1 MNQMVK
7 NPFQQTAVS
16 EVLPN
21 TMTEVK
27 SQREASEIQAM
38 VFMAK
43 QFPRNQIQA
52 ADRILNACTRQTLA
66 DSAVY
71 SYPRGGQNVEG
82 PSIRLAEV
90 LAQNWGNLDFG
101 IRELS
106 QENGVSTVEAYA
118 WDLETNVRQAKVFQV
133 AHKRMA
139 KGGTK
144 TLTDPR
150 DIYEMVANQGSRRLR
165 ACILS
170 IIPGDIVEAALAQCS
185 VTQAASVGAT
195 PEEIKETIRKL
206 EDSIIHDGLTDAFEN
221 SHMGITAE
229 NIQDRYQCR
238 LEAIRPAQIVELRK
252 IYTSLKDG
260 MSKPSDWFAIQEVK
274 KSDAQDLNAMV
285 DDSATAIEEKPKST
299 TETTTKP
306 TPTEE
311 QFAALVEAVS
321 TGVKE
326 VSEVL
331 EEYALTEE
339 QAAEINA
346 L

>member
-1 MNQMVK
+1 MNQAVK

-16 EVLPN
+16 EALPN

-101 IRELS
+101 VRELS

-206 EDSIIHDGLTDAFEN
+206 TATMEKF
-221 SHMGITAE
+221 GITAE

-285 DDSATAIEEKPKST
+285 GGAAAIEEKPEAT
-299 TETTTKP
+299 TEATKP

-321 TGVKE
+321 TGMKE
-326 VSEVL
+326 VAEVL
-331 EEYALTEE
+331 EEYALTDE
-339 QAAEINA
+339 QKAEINA

>member
-206 EDSIIHDGLTDAFEN
+206 TATMGKF
-221 SHMGITAE
+221 GITAE

-274 KSDAQDLNAMV
+274 KSSAQDLNAMV
-285 DDSATAIEEKPKST
+285 EAQPVKEVEPEPAKEAP
-299 TETTTKP
+299 KP

-311 QFAALVEAVS
+311 QFAALVEAIS

-326 VSEVL
+326 VDEVL
-331 EEYALTEE
+331 EEYALTDE
-339 QAAEINA
+339 QKAEINA

>member
-16 EVLPN
+16 EALPN

-170 IIPGDIVEAALAQCS
+170 IIPGDIVEAALSQCS

-206 EDSIIHDGLTDAFEN
+206 TATMGKF
-221 SHMGITAE
+221 GITAE

-260 MSKPSDWFAIQEVK
+260 MSKPADWFAIQEVK

-285 DDSATAIEEKPKST
+285 EAQPVKEVEPEPVGKAP
-299 TETTTKP
+299 KP

-321 TGVKE
+321 TGMKE
-326 VSEVL
+326 VDEVL
-331 EEYALTEE
+331 EEYALTDE
-339 QAAEINA
+339 QKAEINA

>member
-16 EVLPN
+16 EALPN

-206 EDSIIHDGLTDAFEN
+206 TATMGKF
-221 SHMGITAE
+221 GITAE

-260 MSKPSDWFAIQEVK
+260 MSKPADWFAIQEVK

-285 DDSATAIEEKPKST
+285 EAQPVKEVEPEPVGKAP
-299 TETTTKP
+299 KP

-321 TGVKE
+321 TGMKE
-326 VSEVL
+326 VDEVL
-331 EEYALTEE
+331 EEYALTDE
-339 QAAEINA
+339 QKAEINA

>member
-206 EDSIIHDGLTDAFEN
+206 TATMGKF
-221 SHMGITAE
+221 GITAE

-274 KSDAQDLNAMV
+274 KSSAQDLNAMV
-285 DDSATAIEEKPKST
+285 EAQPVKEVEPEPAKEAP
-299 TETTTKP
+299 KP

-311 QFAALVEAVS
+311 QFAALVEAIS

-326 VSEVL
+326 VDEVL
-331 EEYALTEE
+331 EEYALTDE
-339 QAAEINA
+339 QKSEINA

>member
-16 EVLPN
+16 EALPN

-206 EDSIIHDGLTDAFEN
+206 TATMGKF
-221 SHMGITAE
+221 GITAE

-285 DDSATAIEEKPKST
+285 DGTAAVEAKP
-299 TETTTKP
+299 EPIAEPTKP

-311 QFAALVEAVS
+311 QFAALIEAVS

>member
-16 EVLPN
+16 EALPN
-21 TMTEVK
+21 TMTEIK
-27 SQREASEIQAM
+27 AQREASEIQAM

-144 TLTDPR
+144 TLTDLR

-206 EDSIIHDGLTDAFEN
+206 TATMGKF
-221 SHMGITAE
+221 GITAE

-260 MSKPSDWFAIQEVK
+260 MSKPADWFAIQEVK

-285 DDSATAIEEKPKST
+285 EAQPVKEVEPEPVEKAP
-299 TETTTKP
+299 KP

-321 TGVKE
+321 TGMKE
-326 VSEVL
+326 VAEVL
-331 EEYALTEE
+331 ENYNLTDE
-339 QAAEINA
+339 QKAEINA

>member
-16 EVLPN
+16 EALPN

-133 AHKRMA
+133 VHKRVS
-139 KGGTK
+139 KGGAK

-170 IIPGDIVEAALAQCS
+170 IIPGDIVEMAVKQCS
-185 VTQAASVGAT
+185 VTQAVSVGKT
-195 PEEIKETIRKL
+195 PKEVQETIRKMVAVM
-206 EDSIIHDGLTDAFEN
+206 SKF
-221 SHMGITAE
+221 GITAE

-238 LEAIRPAQIVELRK
+238 IEAIRPAQIVELRK
-252 IYTSLKDG
+252 IHTSLKDG

-285 DDSATAIEEKPKST
+285 EAQPVEKTEPKPAEEAP
-299 TETTTKP
+299 KP
-306 TPTEE
+306 TPSEE
-311 QFAALVEAVS
+311 LFAALVEAVS
-321 TGVKE
+321 TGVKD
-326 VSEVL
+326 VAEVL
-331 EEYALTEE
+331 EEYNLTDE
-339 QAAEINA
+339 QKAEINA

>member
-16 EVLPN
+16 EALPN

-206 EDSIIHDGLTDAFEN
+206 TATMGKF
-221 SHMGITAE
+221 GITAE

-285 DDSATAIEEKPKST
+285 DGTAAVEAKP
-299 TETTTKP
+299 EPIAEPTKP

-311 QFAALVEAVS
+311 QFAALIEAVS

-326 VSEVL
+326 VAEVL
-331 EEYALTEE
+331 EEYALTDE
-339 QAAEINA
+339 QKAEINA

>member
-1 MNQMVK
+1 MSQTVK

-16 EVLPN
+16 EALPN

-38 VFMAK
+38 VVMAK

-170 IIPGDIVEAALAQCS
+170 IIPGDIVEAALSQCS
-185 VTQAASVGAT
+185 ITQAASVGAT

-206 EDSIIHDGLTDAFEN
+206 TATMEKF
-221 SHMGITAE
+221 GITAE

-274 KSDAQDLNAMV
+274 KSSAQDLNAMV
-285 DDSATAIEEKPKST
+285 EAQPVKKAEPESVEEAPKETISDELFETLVYAI
-299 TETTTKP
+299 
-306 TPTEE
+306 
-311 QFAALVEAVS
+311 S
-321 TGVKE
+321 TGEKE

-331 EEYALTEE
+331 ENYNLTDE
-339 QAAEINA
+339 QKAEINA

>member
-16 EVLPN
+16 EALPN

-71 SYPRGGQNVEG
+71 SYPRGGQNIEG

-118 WDLETNVRQAKVFQV
+118 WDLET
-133 AHKRMA
+133 
-139 KGGTK
+139 
-144 TLTDPR
+144 TD
-150 DIYEMVANQGSRRLR
+150 
-165 ACILS
+165 
-170 IIPGDIVEAALAQCS
+170 
-185 VTQAASVGAT
+185 
-195 PEEIKETIRKL
+195 
-206 EDSIIHDGLTDAFEN
+206 
-221 SHMGITAE
+221 
-229 NIQDRYQCR
+229 
-238 LEAIRPAQIVELRK
+238 RPARHLR
-252 IYTSLKDG
+252 DG
-260 MSKPSDWFAIQEVK
+260 SESRQPTFTRLYLEYHSGRHRGGSIG
-274 KSDAQDLNAMV
+274 AM
-285 DDSATAIEEKPKST
+285 
-299 TETTTKP
+299 
-306 TPTEE
+306 
-311 QFAALVEAVS
+311 LC
-321 TGVKE
+321 
-326 VSEVL
+326 
-331 EEYALTEE
+331 YAGGERRGNT
-339 QAAEINA
+339 
-346 L
+346 

>member
-16 EVLPN
+16 EALPN

-206 EDSIIHDGLTDAFEN
+206 TATMGKF
-221 SHMGITAE
+221 GITAE

-285 DDSATAIEEKPKST
+285 ETQPVGEAKPEPVEEAPKQTVSEELF
-299 TETTTKP
+299 ET
-306 TPTEE
+306 
-311 QFAALVEAVS
+311 LVYAVS
-321 TGVKE
+321 TGEKE

-331 EEYALTEE
+331 ETYNLTDE
-339 QAAEINA
+339 QKAEINA

>member
-1 MNQMVK
+1 MNQMVR
-7 NPFQQTAVS
+7 NPFQKDAVS
-16 EVLPN
+16 EALPN
-21 TMTEVK
+21 AMTEVK
-27 SQREASEIQAM
+27 AQREASEIQAM

-52 ADRILNACTRQTLA
+52 ADRIINACTRQTLA

-71 SYPRGGQNVEG
+71 SYPRGGQNIEG

-133 AHKRMA
+133 VHKRVS
-139 KGGTK
+139 KGGAK

-170 IIPGDIVEAALAQCS
+170 VIPGDIVEAALAQCS
-185 VTQAASVGAT
+185 ITQETSVGKT
-195 PEEIKETIRKL
+195 PEEIKETIHKMTAVM
-206 EDSIIHDGLTDAFEN
+206 GKF
-221 SHMGITAE
+221 GITAD

-260 MSKPSDWFAIQEVK
+260 MSKPSDWFTIQEVK
-274 KSDAQDLNAMV
+274 KSSAQDLNAMV
-285 DDSATAIEEKPKST
+285 EAQPVEK
-299 TETTTKP
+299 TEPEPAEATKP

-326 VSEVL
+326 VAEVL
-331 EEYALTEE
+331 ETYNLTDE
-339 QAAEINA
+339 QKAEINA

>member
-1 MNQMVK
+1 MNQMVR
-7 NPFQQTAVS
+7 NPFQKDAVS
-16 EVLPN
+16 EALPN

-27 SQREASEIQAM
+27 AQREASEIQAM

-52 ADRILNACTRQTLA
+52 ADRIINACTRQTLA

-90 LAQNWGNLDFG
+90 LAQNWGNIDFG

-133 AHKRMA
+133 VHKRVS
-139 KGGTK
+139 KGGAK

-150 DIYEMVANQGSRRLR
+150 DIYEIVANQGSRRLR

-170 IIPGDIVEAALAQCS
+170 VIPGDIVEAALAQCS
-185 VTQAASVGAT
+185 ITQAASVGT
-195 PEEIKETIRKL
+195 KPEEVKETIRKL
-206 EDSIIHDGLTDAFEN
+206 TEVMGKF
-221 SHMGITAE
+221 GITPE

-285 DDSATAIEEKPKST
+285 EAQPVEKANPEPVEEAPKQTVSEELF
-299 TETTTKP
+299 ET
-306 TPTEE
+306 
-311 QFAALVEAVS
+311 LVNAVS
-321 TGVKE
+321 TGEKE
-326 VSEVL
+326 VAEVL
-331 EEYALTEE
+331 ETYNLTDE
-339 QAAEINA
+339 QKAEINA

>member
-16 EVLPN
+16 EALPN

-185 VTQAASVGAT
+185 ITQAASVGAT
-195 PEEIKETIRKL
+195 PEEIKETILKL
-206 EDSIIHDGLTDAFEN
+206 TATMEKF
-221 SHMGITAE
+221 GITAE

-274 KSDAQDLNAMV
+274 KSSAQDLNAMV
-285 DDSATAIEEKPKST
+285 EAQPVKEVELEPAKEAP
-299 TETTTKP
+299 KP

-311 QFAALVEAVS
+311 QFAALVEAIS

-326 VSEVL
+326 VDEVL
-331 EEYALTEE
+331 EEYALTDE
-339 QAAEINA
+339 QKAEINA

>member
-1 MNQMVK
+1 MNQAVK

-16 EVLPN
+16 EALPN

-106 QENGVSTVEAYA
+106 QENGVSTIEAYA

-206 EDSIIHDGLTDAFEN
+206 TATMGKF
-221 SHMGITAE
+221 GITAE
-229 NIQDRYQCR
+229 NIQERYQCR

-260 MSKPSDWFAIQEVK
+260 MSKPSDWFVIKEVK
-274 KSDAQDLNAMV
+274 KSSAQDLNAMV
-285 DDSATAIEEKPKST
+285 EAQPVKEVEPEPAKEAP
-299 TETTTKP
+299 KP

-311 QFAALVEAVS
+311 QFAALVEAIS

-326 VSEVL
+326 VDEVL
-331 EEYALTEE
+331 EEYALTDE
-339 QAAEINA
+339 QKAEINA

>member
-1 MNQMVK
+1 MSQTVK
-7 NPFQQTAVS
+7 TPFQQTAGS
-16 EVLPN
+16 EAVPN

-38 VFMAK
+38 VVMAK

-170 IIPGDIVEAALAQCS
+170 IIPGDIVEAALTQCS
-185 VTQAASVGAT
+185 ITQAASVGAT

-206 EDSIIHDGLTDAFEN
+206 TATMEKF
-221 SHMGITAE
+221 GITAE

-274 KSDAQDLNAMV
+274 KSSAQDLNAMV
-285 DDSATAIEEKPKST
+285 EAQPVKKAEPESVEEAPKETISDELFETLVYAI
-299 TETTTKP
+299 
-306 TPTEE
+306 
-311 QFAALVEAVS
+311 S
-321 TGVKE
+321 TGEKE

-331 EEYALTEE
+331 ENYNLTDE
-339 QAAEINA
+339 QKAEINA

>member
-1 MNQMVK
+1 MNQAVK

-16 EVLPN
+16 EALPN

-101 IRELS
+101 VRELS

-170 IIPGDIVEAALAQCS
+170 IIPGDIVEAALSQCS
-185 VTQAASVGAT
+185 ITQAASVGAT

-206 EDSIIHDGLTDAFEN
+206 TATMEKF
-221 SHMGITAE
+221 GITAE

-274 KSDAQDLNAMV
+274 KSSAQDLNAMV
-285 DDSATAIEEKPKST
+285 EAQPVKKAEPESLEEAPK
-299 TETTTKP
+299 ETISDELFET
-306 TPTEE
+306 
-311 QFAALVEAVS
+311 LVYDISIGE
-321 TGVKE
+321 KE
-326 VSEVL
+326 VSDVL
-331 EEYALTEE
+331 ENYNLTEE

>member
-7 NPFQQTAVS
+7 NPFQQTTAS

-71 SYPRGGQNVEG
+71 SYPRGGQSVEG

-195 PEEIKETIRKL
+195 PEEIKETIRKMTVVM
-206 EDSIIHDGLTDAFEN
+206 GKF
-221 SHMGITAE
+221 GITTE
-229 NIQDRYQCR
+229 NIQERYQCR

-252 IYTSLKDG
+252 IHTSLKDG

-285 DDSATAIEEKPKST
+285 DEAAAIEEKPKT
-299 TETTTKP
+299 LAEATKP

-311 QFAALVEAVS
+311 EFAALVEAVS

-326 VSEVL
+326 VAEVL
-331 EEYALTEE
+331 EQYALTEE

>member
-16 EVLPN
+16 EALPN

-206 EDSIIHDGLTDAFEN
+206 TAIMGKF
-221 SHMGITAE
+221 GITAE

-285 DDSATAIEEKPKST
+285 DGTAAVEAKP
-299 TETTTKP
+299 EPIAEPTKP

-311 QFAALVEAVS
+311 QFAALIEAVS

-326 VSEVL
+326 VAEVL
-331 EEYALTEE
+331 EEYTLTEE

>member
-16 EVLPN
+16 ESLPN
-21 TMTEVK
+21 AMTEVK
-27 SQREASEIQAM
+27 AQREASEIQAM

-90 LAQNWGNLDFG
+90 LAQNWGNIDFG

-133 AHKRMA
+133 VHKRVS
-139 KGGTK
+139 KGGAK

-150 DIYEMVANQGSRRLR
+150 DIYEIVANQGSRRLR

-170 IIPGDIVEAALAQCS
+170 VIPGDIVEAALAQCS
-185 VTQAASVGAT
+185 ITQAASVGT
-195 PEEIKETIRKL
+195 KPEEVKETIRKL
-206 EDSIIHDGLTDAFEN
+206 TEA
-221 SHMGITAE
+221 MGKFGINPE

-285 DDSATAIEEKPKST
+285 DGAAAIEEKPEVT

-326 VSEVL
+326 VSDVL
-331 EEYALTEE
+331 ENYNLTDE
-339 QAAEINA
+339 QKAEINA

>member
-16 EVLPN
+16 ESLPN

-206 EDSIIHDGLTDAFEN
+206 TATMEKF
-221 SHMGITAE
+221 GITAE

-238 LEAIRPAQIVELRK
+238 LEAIRPAQIV
-252 IYTSLKDG
+252 
-260 MSKPSDWFAIQEVK
+260 
-274 KSDAQDLNAMV
+274 
-285 DDSATAIEEKPKST
+285 
-299 TETTTKP
+299 
-306 TPTEE
+306 
-311 QFAALVEAVS
+311 
-321 TGVKE
+321 
-326 VSEVL
+326 
-331 EEYALTEE
+331 
-339 QAAEINA
+339 
-346 L
+346 

>member
-1 MNQMVK
+1 MNQAVK

-16 EVLPN
+16 EALPN

-206 EDSIIHDGLTDAFEN
+206 TATMEKF
-221 SHMGITAE
+221 GITAE

-285 DDSATAIEEKPKST
+285 GGAAAIEEKPEAT
-299 TETTTKP
+299 TEATKP

-326 VSEVL
+326 VADVL

>member
-1 MNQMVK
+1 MNQMVR
-7 NPFQQTAVS
+7 NPFQKDAVS
-16 EVLPN
+16 EALPN

-27 SQREASEIQAM
+27 SQREASETQAM

-71 SYPRGGQNVEG
+71 SYPRGGQSVEG

-150 DIYEMVANQGSRRLR
+150 DIYETVANQGSRRLR

-185 VTQAASVGAT
+185 VTQAVSVGKT
-195 PEEIKETIRKL
+195 PEEVQETIRKMVATM
-206 EDSIIHDGLTDAFEN
+206 GKF
-221 SHMGITAE
+221 GITTE
-229 NIQDRYQCR
+229 NIQERYQCR
-238 LEAIRPAQIVELRK
+238 IEAIRPAQIVELRK
-252 IYTSLKDG
+252 IHTSLKDG
-260 MSKPSDWFAIQEVK
+260 MSKPSDWFSIQEVK
-274 KSDAQDLNAMV
+274 KSDAKDLNAMV
-285 DDSATAIEEKPKST
+285 DGAAAIEEKPEAT
-299 TETTTKP
+299 TEATKP

-311 QFAALVEAVS
+311 QFTELVEAVS
-321 TGVKE
+321 TGMKE
-326 VSEVL
+326 VADVL
-331 EEYALTEE
+331 ENYNLTEE
-339 QAAEINA
+339 QVAEINA
-346 L
+346 M

>member
-1 MNQMVK
+1 MNQMVR
-7 NPFQQTAVS
+7 NPFQKDAAS
-16 EVLPN
+16 EALPN
-21 TMTEVK
+21 AMTEVK
-27 SQREASEIQAM
+27 AQREASEIQAM

-52 ADRILNACTRQTLA
+52 ADRIINACTRQTLA

-71 SYPRGGQNVEG
+71 SYPRGGQNIEG

-133 AHKRMA
+133 VHKRVS
-139 KGGTK
+139 KGGAK

-170 IIPGDIVEAALAQCS
+170 VIPGDIVEAALAQCS
-185 VTQAASVGAT
+185 ITQAASVGT
-195 PEEIKETIRKL
+195 KPEEVKETIRKL
-206 EDSIIHDGLTDAFEN
+206 TEAMGKF
-221 SHMGITAE
+221 GITAE
-229 NIQDRYQCR
+229 NIQNRYQCR

-285 DDSATAIEEKPKST
+285 EAQPVEK
-299 TETTTKP
+299 TEPEPVEKAPQP

-321 TGVKE
+321 TGVKD
-326 VSEVL
+326 VAEVL
-331 EEYALTEE
+331 DEYNLTEE

>member
-16 EVLPN
+16 EALPN

-206 EDSIIHDGLTDAFEN
+206 TATMGKF
-221 SHMGITAE
+221 GITAE

-285 DDSATAIEEKPKST
+285 DGTAAVEAKP
-299 TETTTKP
+299 EPIAEPTKP

-311 QFAALVEAVS
+311 QFAALIEAVS
-321 TGVKE
+321 TGMKE
-326 VSEVL
+326 VADVL

>member
-16 EVLPN
+16 EALPN

-27 SQREASEIQAM
+27 AQREASEIQAM

-206 EDSIIHDGLTDAFEN
+206 TATMGKF
-221 SHMGITAE
+221 GITAE

-285 DDSATAIEEKPKST
+285 DGTAAVEAKP
-299 TETTTKP
+299 EPIAEPTKP

-311 QFAALVEAVS
+311 QFAALIEAVS

-326 VSEVL
+326 VAEVL
-331 EEYALTEE
+331 EEYALTDE
-339 QAAEINA
+339 QKAEINA

>member
-1 MNQMVK
+1 MNQMVR
-7 NPFQQTAVS
+7 NPFQKDAAS
-16 EVLPN
+16 EALPN

-27 SQREASEIQAM
+27 AQREASEIQAM

-206 EDSIIHDGLTDAFEN
+206 TATMGKF
-221 SHMGITAE
+221 GITAE

-285 DDSATAIEEKPKST
+285 DGATAIEEKPEVT

-326 VSEVL
+326 VSDVL
-331 EEYALTEE
+331 ENYNLTDE
-339 QAAEINA
+339 QKAEINA

>member
-106 QENGVSTVEAYA
+106 QENGVSTIEAYA

-206 EDSIIHDGLTDAFEN
+206 TATMGKF
-221 SHMGITAE
+221 GITAE
-229 NIQDRYQCR
+229 NIQERYQCR

-260 MSKPSDWFAIQEVK
+260 MSKPSDWFVIKEVK
-274 KSDAQDLNAMV
+274 KSSAQDLNAMV
-285 DDSATAIEEKPKST
+285 EAQPVKEVEPEPAKEAP
-299 TETTTKP
+299 KP

-311 QFAALVEAVS
+311 QFAALVEAIS

-326 VSEVL
+326 VDEVL
-331 EEYALTEE
+331 EEYALTDE
-339 QAAEINA
+339 QKAEINA

>member
-16 EVLPN
+16 EALPN

-27 SQREASEIQAM
+27 AQREASEIQAM

-71 SYPRGGQNVEG
+71 SYPRGGQNIEG

-206 EDSIIHDGLTDAFEN
+206 TATMGKF
-221 SHMGITAE
+221 GITAE

-285 DDSATAIEEKPKST
+285 DGTAAVEAKP
-299 TETTTKP
+299 EPIAEPTKP

-311 QFAALVEAVS
+311 QFAALIEAVS

-326 VSEVL
+326 VAEVL
-331 EEYALTEE
+331 EGYALTDE
-339 QAAEINA
+339 QKAEINA

>member
-16 EVLPN
+16 EALPN

-27 SQREASEIQAM
+27 AQREASEIQAM

-66 DSAVY
+66 DSAIY
-71 SYPRGGQNVEG
+71 SYQRGGQSVEG

-195 PEEIKETIRKL
+195 PEEIKETIRKMTVVM
-206 EDSIIHDGLTDAFEN
+206 SKF
-221 SHMGITAE
+221 GITTE
-229 NIQDRYQCR
+229 NIQERYQCR

-252 IYTSLKDG
+252 IHTSLKDG

-274 KSDAQDLNAMV
+274 KSNAQDLNAMV
-285 DDSATAIEEKPKST
+285 EAQPVKEVEPEPAKEAP
-299 TETTTKP
+299 KP

-311 QFAALVEAVS
+311 QFAALIEAVS

>member
-27 SQREASEIQAM
+27 AQREASEIQAM

-185 VTQAASVGAT
+185 ITQAASVGAT

-206 EDSIIHDGLTDAFEN
+206 TATMEKF
-221 SHMGITAE
+221 GITAE

-285 DDSATAIEEKPKST
+285 ETQPVGEAKPEPVEEAPKQTVSEELF
-299 TETTTKP
+299 ET
-306 TPTEE
+306 
-311 QFAALVEAVS
+311 LVYAVS
-321 TGVKE
+321 TGEKE

-331 EEYALTEE
+331 ATYNLTDE
-339 QAAEINA
+339 QKAEINA

>member
-16 EVLPN
+16 EALPN

-27 SQREASEIQAM
+27 AQREASEIQAM

-139 KGGTK
+139 KGGAK

-206 EDSIIHDGLTDAFEN
+206 TATMGKF
-221 SHMGITAE
+221 GITAE

-274 KSDAQDLNAMV
+274 KSNAQDLNAMV
-285 DDSATAIEEKPKST
+285 EAQPVKEVELEPAKEAP
-299 TETTTKP
+299 KP

-311 QFAALVEAVS
+311 QFAALIEAVS

-326 VSEVL
+326 VVEVL
-331 EEYALTEE
+331 EQYALTEE